1 MKRFF
6 PVVVAVPVFAVC
18 AGGCDSGVDFAAVI
32 EGHAFIRAGGL
43 LGKEASV
50 VVDFSDSAAVTL
62 TAEAKDGDT
71 VTDRAD
77 IACDRAGEPEQGAF
91 ETRLPADNCVADFEV
106 SSVAELPETP
116 SAIVVGFRNAEDDG
130 SVEIDPSLDED
141 LPSPFSF
148 ADSYSRLDRVD

>member
-1 MKRFF
+1 MKRSLL
-6 PVVVAVPVFAVC
+6 VVVALPAFAVV
-18 AGGCDSGVDFAAVI
+18 GCDSGVDFAAVV
-32 EGHAFIRAGGL
+32 EGHSFIRAGGL

-50 VVDFSDSAAVTL
+50 IVDFSDSAAVTL
-62 TAEAKDGDT
+62 TAEAKEGDT

-91 ETRLPADNCVADFEV
+91 ETRLAADNCVADFEV
-106 SSVAELPETP
+106 SSVADLPETP

-141 LPSPFSF
+141 LPAPFSF
-148 ADSYSRLDRVD
+148 ADSYSRLDRLD